1 VKYAWIVTQ
10 TRSHSIRS
18 LCRALGVSPSGFYA
32 WCIREPSV
40 TARENE
46 RLAAMI
52 NQVHHECREAYG
64 TERLWRELRDRGES
78 CGRHRVARLRRR
90 HKITTKRRRRF
101 LRTRAPYQLTPPA
114 PNRLSWPFGS
124 PDADRVWAADITH
137 IPTRRGW
144 LYLAVV
150 IDLYSR
156 RVVGWAMADRMLQGL
171 TSAAL
176 TMAVERRR
184 PRSGVIHHSD
194 RGSQY
199 CCHEY
204 VALALA
210 RGLTMSMTEV
220 DHCAENALAERMNG
234 ILKGEYG
241 LDQRFKTKA
250 QSRKAVEQAI
260 HLYGTRRPHTALD
273 NQFPAVVHA
282 RPAPPCTPLPAGC
295 PAPGAPCATT

>member
-1 VKYAWIVTQ
+1 MKYAWIVTQ

-32 WCIREPSV
+32 WCIREPSA
-40 TARENE
+40 TALENE

-156 RVVGWAMADRMLQGL
+156 RVVGWAMADRMLQDL
-171 TSAAL
+171 TTAAL
-176 TMAVERRR
+176 AMAVERRH
-184 PRSGVIHHSD
+184 PRFGVIHHSD

-199 CCHEY
+199 TSQAY
-204 VALALA
+204 RDQLA
-210 RGLTMSMTEV
+210 RHGLLPSMSRVGMP
-220 DHCAENALAERMNG
+220 
-234 ILKGEYG
+234 Y
-241 LDQRFKTKA
+241 
-250 QSRKAVEQAI
+250 
-260 HLYGTRRPHTALD
+260 D
-273 NQFPAVVHA
+273 NAVVESFFSSLKNELTHHEQFETIDDA
-282 RPAPPCTPLPAGC
+282 RRKVFDYIEVFYNRRRKHQALGYRSPVEFESTEK
-295 PAPGAPCATT
+295 CA